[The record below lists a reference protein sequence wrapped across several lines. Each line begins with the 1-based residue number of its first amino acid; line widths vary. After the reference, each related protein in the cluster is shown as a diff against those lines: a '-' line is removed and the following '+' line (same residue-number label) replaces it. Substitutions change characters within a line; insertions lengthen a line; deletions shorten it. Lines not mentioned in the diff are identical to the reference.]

1 MSIDREVVID
11 GCELDVVSGR
21 SSVVVIATSVMIIG
35 GAVVVVRRASVAGEF
50 SELDC
55 SPVVVKTVS
64 VVTVATDVDG
74 GRVLLSNGG
83 FVAVAAMIRD
93 SEEVVSGIGGKV
105 VVCSAIED

>member
-1 MSIDREVVID
+1 MID

-21 SSVVVIATSVMIIG
+21 SSVVVIATSVIG
-35 GAVVVVRRASVAGEF
+35 GAVVVDRRASVAGEF
-50 SELDC
+50 SVVELEC

-83 FVAVAAMIRD
+83 FVVVCCVVAAMIRD

-105 VVCSAIED
+105 VVCSAIEN